1 MPLMSALGKQK
12 QADLCEFEISRQ
24 KSKKKK
30 KSFLNLRIPKLSPQ
44 NSKDIFH

>member
-30 KSFLNLRIPKLSPQ
+30 KKKIISEFKNPQ
-44 NSKDIFH
+44 TKPAK